1 MTRFITDREERR
13 YGIEERKQE
22 NIQRMLLCLNT
33 AIKACALRFV
43 RNFPDSQKI
52 KQKCKKKFK
61 SIYPECGIMYAGR
74 KTSGTVGDIC
84 FSPR

>member
-1 MTRFITDREERR
+1 
-13 YGIEERKQE
+13 
-22 NIQRMLLCLNT
+22 MLLCLNT
-33 AIKACALRFV
+33 AIKACAIRFV
-43 RNFPDSQKI
+43 MNFPDSQKI